1 VPEVLALLEE
11 IREGLRLLYKKLV
24 EKLVPIEEALD
35 DEREA
40 VEAGDEVVGEEEVVK
55 VLGL

>member
-1 VPEVLALLEE
+1 MALLEE